1 MKKIQII
8 KKEVLKMINAKL
20 KKQLSFYNS
29 KCWAYHNKIKHT
41 FGNLL
46 KITKLEEQS
55 KKYHVK
61 YYEIQL
67 KLLNLI
73 KIIKYGQWKEDGY
86 K

>member
-1 MKKIQII
+1 
-8 KKEVLKMINAKL
+8 MINAKL

-61 YYEIQL
+61 YYEI
-67 KLLNLI
+67 
-73 KIIKYGQWKEDGY
+73 
-86 K
+86 